1 MAVSRGDFDSPTTA
15 VRSAAP
21 VIRYCT
27 EFRRALPA
35 ALRRHMPFL
44 ALILACWIAGLIVC
58 GVTGIR
64 WTKTLTMYFS
74 TFQVTLPLMAMCLL
88 AGRVLVIMIA
98 ERPARPLTQFYRE
111 LRSSLLS
118 PQRMASAVPI
128 LAGMYVFGGTFTVMK
143 AAIPFLA
150 PFSWDV
156 AFEEWDRWLH
166 AGYAPWE
173 LLYPLLGGPR
183 PTQVLN
189 WGYNAWLVV
198 LNLVWVW
205 QAFSLRN
212 ARQQLQFFMSFVLGW
227 VLLGSAAAMVFS
239 SAGPCFFG
247 RATGF
252 ADPYAPLMAHLAT
265 VNQTHTL
272 WALNV
277 QEKLWELYATS
288 ELGLGAGISAMPSIH
303 VASATL
309 FALIGWR
316 TYRWL
321 GIALTFYAVTIMIGS
336 VHLGWHYAIDG
347 YAGAA
352 GMCAIWWLVGRLL
365 AWWAKRSSTG
375 SAPEAAVAGE
385 VASH

>member
-1 MAVSRGDFDSPTTA
+1 MAVSRGDCDYPTTA
-15 VRSAAP
+15 VRIAAP
-21 VIRYCT
+21 LVRYCT
-27 EFRRALPA
+27 EFTRALPA
-35 ALRRHMPFL
+35 ALRRSLPFL
-44 ALILACWIAGLIVC
+44 ALIFACWIAGVIVC
-58 GVTGIR
+58 GVTGIQ
-64 WTKTLTMYFS
+64 WTKTVTMYFS
-74 TFQVTLPLMAMCLL
+74 TFQRIVPLMAAGLL
-88 AGRVLVIMIA
+88 AGRALVIMIA
-98 ERPARPLTQFYRE
+98 ERPSRPLAQFYRE

-118 PQRMASAVPI
+118 PQRMASAVPV
-128 LAGMYVFGGTFTVMK
+128 LAGMYIFGGTFTVMK
-143 AAIPFLA
+143 ASIPFLA

-156 AFEEWDRWLH
+156 AFEQWDRWLH

-183 PTQVLN
+183 PTQFLN
-189 WGYNAWLVV
+189 WTYNVWLVV

-205 QAFSLRN
+205 QAFSVKNERLR
-212 ARQQLQFFMSFVLGW
+212 LQFFMSFVLGW
-227 VLLGSAAAMVFS
+227 VLLGSVAAMMFS

-247 RATGF
+247 RVTGLP
-252 ADPYAPLMAHLAT
+252 DPYAPLMAHLAT
-265 VNQTHTL
+265 VNETHTL

-288 ELGLGAGISAMPSIH
+288 ELGLGAGISAMPSMH

-316 TYRWL
+316 THRWL
-321 GIALTFYAVTIMIGS
+321 GIALTLYAVMIMIGS

-352 GMCAIWWLVGRLL
+352 GMGAIWWLVGRLL
-365 AWWAKRSSTG
+365 AWWEKRSATA

-385 VASH
+385 IASR